1 MTQEMT
7 VKNFRKEFLEKVFE
21 EFLHMTKEMTLKNFM
36 KLLNRCVRG
45 VLDGVAMIRRLL

>member
-7 VKNFRKEFLEKVFE
+7 VKNFRKEFLEKDLE

-36 KLLNRCVRG
+36 KLRNRCVRG